1 MKKRSR
7 RLSIFYVALFLFC
20 LVGCSKTGDP
30 LAANSGAPAADTTTG
45 GVPLGAPALYGDA
58 PAQSTMSLDGLQSIV
73 NLCLLEGG
81 SVLNWTDPSGEARN
95 ACLFNP
101 AGASVDHPLPLLVY
115 LHPSLFSADKTAPL
129 TGFIS
134 DASSADLSG
143 DVTRKG
149 FILLMPEGRDTHH
162 YYPFPYD
169 TGVGWD
175 NWYRNLDRSSPA
187 LNVDVAAIDHFI
199 SVVKGMGIVD
209 PKRVYLSGWSNG
221 AAMAQ
226 LYALN
231 TPDISA
237 AAVYSSPDPFSD
249 VADPGAQKPFATAL
263 TPLMDIHN
271 QCDIIG
277 ICQTGTKFHQTL
289 SQLYPKLAQRPVI
302 IDELLNEVQTCNA
315 MCADQTIVPSGLS
328 GALGFVGAVNH
339 LRWPL
344 TWNTQMYSFLREHPM
359 P

>member
-1 MKKRSR
+1 MQQKHIAAVLA
-7 RLSIFYVALFLFC
+7 LSLLA
-20 LVGCSKTGDP
+20 GCGASGNATDP
-30 LAANSGAPAADTTTG
+30 QTG
-45 GVPLGAPALYGDA
+45 GVPLGAPASYGDA
-58 PAQSTMSLDGLQSIV
+58 PAQSTMSLDGLQSTV
-73 NLCLLEGG
+73 DFCQTEGG

-95 ACLFNP
+95 ACLIN
-101 AGASVDHPLPLLVY
+101 AASASAQHQLPLLVY
-115 LHPSLFSADKTAPL
+115 LNPSLVSADKTAPL
-129 TGFIS
+129 TGFAT
-134 DASSADLSG
+134 DAASADLTG
-143 DVTRKG
+143 DPTRKG

-162 YYPFPYD
+162 YYPFPDD

-199 SVVKGMGIVD
+199 AVVKGMGIVD
-209 PKRVYLSGWSNG
+209 PKRIYLSGWSNG

-231 TPDISA
+231 TPGIA
-237 AAVYSSPDPFSD
+237 AASVYSSPDPFSD
-249 VADPGAQKPFATAL
+249 VADPGAQTPFATAL

-289 SQLYPKLAQRPVI
+289 SKLYPKLVQRPVI
-302 IDELLNEVQTCNA
+302 IDELFNEVQSCDA
-315 MCADQTIVPSGLS
+315 SCADQTVVPSGPS
-328 GALGFVGAVNH
+328 GALGSVGAVNH

-344 TWNTQMYSFLREHPM
+344 TWNTQMYAFLREHPLQ
-359 P
+359 

>member
-1 MKKRSR
+1 
-7 RLSIFYVALFLFC
+7 
-20 LVGCSKTGDP
+20 
-30 LAANSGAPAADTTTG
+30 
-45 GVPLGAPALYGDA
+45 
-58 PAQSTMSLDGLQSIV
+58 
-73 NLCLLEGG
+73 
-81 SVLNWTDPSGEARN
+81 RN
-95 ACLFNP
+95 ACLINP
-101 AGASVDHPLPLLVY
+101 AGASAQHPLPLLVY
-115 LHPSLFSADKTAPL
+115 LNPSLFSADKTAPL
-129 TGFIS
+129 TGFVT
-134 DASSADLSG
+134 DAASADLTG
-143 DVTRKG
+143 DPARKG

-162 YYPFPYD
+162 YYPFPDD

-199 SVVKGMGIVD
+199 AAVKDTGIVD
-209 PKRVYLSGWSNG
+209 TRRIYMSGWSNG

-231 TPDISA
+231 TPGIAA

-249 VADPGAQKPFATAL
+249 VADPGAQTPFATAL

-289 SQLYPKLAQRPVI
+289 NNLYPKLVQRPVI
-302 IDELLNEVQTCNA
+302 IDELFNEVQACDA
-315 MCADQTIVPSGLS
+315 ACADQTVVPSGPS
-328 GALGFVGAVNH
+328 GALGSVGAVNH

-344 TWNTQMYSFLREHPM
+344 TWNTQMYAFLRAHPLQ
-359 P
+359 

>member
-1 MKKRSR
+1 MRYQN
-7 RLSIFYVALFLFC
+7 LTLA
-20 LVGCSKTGDP
+20 
-30 LAANSGAPAADTTTG
+30 LAAFALLSACSGSESTATG
-45 GVPLGAPALYGDA
+45 GVPLGAPSSYGDA
-58 PAQSTMSLDGLQSIV
+58 PAESTHSLDGLQTMID
-73 NLCLLEGG
+73 LCQLEGG

-95 ACLFNP
+95 ACLINP
-101 AGASVDHPLPLLVY
+101 AGASAQHPLPLLVY
-115 LHPSLFSADKTAPL
+115 LNPSLFSADKTTPL
-129 TGFIS
+129 TGFAT
-134 DASSADLSG
+134 DAASADLTG
-143 DVTRKG
+143 DPARKG

-162 YYPFPYD
+162 YYPFPDD

-175 NWYRNLDRSSPA
+175 NWYRNLDRSSA
-187 LNVDVAAIDHFI
+187 SLNVDVATIDHFI
-199 SVVKGMGIVD
+199 AAVKDMGIVD

-231 TPDISA
+231 TPGIAA

-249 VADPGAQKPFATAL
+249 VDDPGAQTPFATAL

-289 SQLYPKLAQRPVI
+289 AKLYPKLVQNPVI
-302 IDELLNEVQTCNA
+302 IDELLNPVQACNDL
-315 MCADQTIVPSGLS
+315 CASNQVVSLS
-328 GALGFVGAVNH
+328 APGAVNH
-339 LRWPL
+339 LRWPS
-344 TWNTQMYSFLREHPM
+344 TWNSKMYTFLRQHPL